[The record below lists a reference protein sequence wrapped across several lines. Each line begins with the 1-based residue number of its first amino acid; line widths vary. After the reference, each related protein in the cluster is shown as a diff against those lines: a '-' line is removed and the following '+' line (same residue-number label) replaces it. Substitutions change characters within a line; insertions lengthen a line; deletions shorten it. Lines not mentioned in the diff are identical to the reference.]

1 MNNIIIERSDAQKA
15 ARIDALRAELKGL
28 GYSVVLTTYLAAL
41 AYQAKRLRTLE
52 ASQS

>member
-1 MNNIIIERSDAQKA
+1 MNNIVIDRSESQKA

-52 ASQS
+52 AAE